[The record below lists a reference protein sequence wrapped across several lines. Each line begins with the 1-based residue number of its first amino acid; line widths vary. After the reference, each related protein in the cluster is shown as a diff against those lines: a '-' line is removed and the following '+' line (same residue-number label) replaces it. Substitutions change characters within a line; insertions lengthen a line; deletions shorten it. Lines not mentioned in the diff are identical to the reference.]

1 MFTPKQFKD
10 LSLTTRLVVMM
21 IFLSFTMISIL
32 MILYTQA
39 ERRLS
44 EELEKQAREL
54 TKAIQVGVQ
63 EVTATGETDEARLSK
78 YLKEQN
84 AKGLKEIS
92 IISNADEIV
101 ASTNPEKIGQ
111 PITRKRKDL
120 IIKAELGEPVADE
133 GKSYD
138 VIVPVIAGDTQ
149 YGYIHLRVNKEDLS
163 YALKLNAIKR
173 IVATLLVFS
182 LGIGIAL
189 VLSKKYT
196 KPIKYLV
203 QAANRVAAGDLNQKI
218 PVTSK
223 DEIGQLSDSFNKMVS
238 GLSGMRSLEERLR
251 EAEHLSGIGQ
261 LSRSMAHE
269 IRNPLNFINLSI
281 DYLKEK
287 YRPADNALEQFDS
300 LIDGIKQEIQ
310 RLNNLVNDY
319 LDYSRPLKLNLC
331 SVRIAPLL
339 DDLISLVWAKA
350 DAEDI
355 QVVKQFKADP
365 VLRIDADLFKS
376 CVLNIIV
383 NAVHAMEGKEGPKL
397 LVVDTGIVEDKFA
410 LSIKDTGSGVKPE
423 NIEKIFEPFFST
435 KKNGLGLGLSM
446 TRRVI
451 EEHNGTIKFSSVYGD
466 GSEFRIIL
474 PFDPGRV
481 ESGLKEDE
489 CLS

>member
-39 ERRLS
+39 ERQLS

-383 NAVHAMEGKEGPKL
+383 NAMHAMEGKEGPKL
-397 LVVDTGIVEDKFA
+397 LVVNTGIVEDKFV

-451 EEHNGTIKFSSVYGD
+451 EEHNGTIKFSSVYSD

>member
-1 MFTPKQFKD
+1 
-10 LSLTTRLVVMM
+10 MM

-149 YGYIHLRVNKEDLS
+149 YGYIHLRVNKEDIS
-163 YALKLNAIKR
+163 YTMKLNAIKR

-182 LGIGIAL
+182 LGIGIAFM
-189 VLSKKYT
+189 LSKKYT
-196 KPIKYLV
+196 RPIKYLV
-203 QAANRVAAGDLNQKI
+203 EAANRVAAGDLNQNI

-223 DEIGQLSDSFNKMVS
+223 DEIGQLSDSFNKMVN
-238 GLSGMRSLEERLR
+238 GLKGMRSLEERLR

-287 YRPADNALEQFDS
+287 YRPGSKEADQFDG
-300 LIDGIKQEIQ
+300 LIDGMKQEIQ
-310 RLNNLVNDY
+310 RLNKLVNDY

-331 SVRIAPLL
+331 SVKVNPLL
-339 DDLISLVWAKA
+339 EDLLSLVWAKA
-350 DAEDI
+350 DAEGI
-355 QVVKQFKADP
+355 QIIKQFRADP
-365 VLRIDADLFKS
+365 VLRLDADLIKS

-383 NAVHAMEGKEGPKL
+383 NAVHAMEGGEGPKML
-397 LVVDTGIVEDKFA
+397 IVSTEVSADEFTLA
-410 LSIKDTGSGVKPE
+410 IKDTGSGVKPE

-435 KKNGLGLGLSM
+435 KKDGLGLGLSM

-451 EEHNGTIKFSSVYGD
+451 EEHGGRIGLSSVYGE
-466 GSEFRIIL
+466 GAEFRITL
-474 PFDPGRV
+474 PFDPNRV
-481 ESGLKEDE
+481 ETGQQGDA

>member
-1 MFTPKQFKD
+1 MFKLSQFKD
-10 LSLTTRLVVMM
+10 LSLTTKLVAMM

-32 MILYTQA
+32 MILYTQT
-39 ERRLS
+39 EKRLS

-149 YGYIHLRVNKEDLS
+149 YGYIHLRVNKEDIS
-163 YALKLNAIKR
+163 YAMKLNAIKR
-173 IVATLLVFS
+173 IIATLFVFS

-196 KPIKYLV
+196 QPIKYLV
-203 QAANRVAAGDLNQKI
+203 QAANRVAAGDLNQRI

-223 DEIGQLSDSFNKMVS
+223 DELGQLSDSFNKMVH

-281 DYLKEK
+281 DYLKGK
-287 YRPADNALEQFDS
+287 YRPQDSDAEQFDS
-300 LIDGIKQEIQ
+300 LIDGIKLEIQ
-310 RLNNLVNDY
+310 RLNKLVNDY

-331 SVRIAPLL
+331 SVKVNPLL
-339 DDLISLVWAKA
+339 EDLISLVWAKA
-350 DAEDI
+350 DAEGI
-355 QVVKQFKADP
+355 QIIKQLKSDP
-365 VLRIDADLFKS
+365 VLRVDADLLKS

-383 NAVHAMEGKEGPKL
+383 NAVHAMEGKEGPRVL
-397 LVVDTGIVEDKFA
+397 ILNTNVSENEFVLAIN
-410 LSIKDTGSGVKPE
+410 DTGSGVKPE

-446 TRRVI
+446 TKRVI
-451 EEHNGTIKFSSVYGD
+451 EEHGGRIEFSSIYGE

-474 PFDPGRV
+474 PFDPKRAEAGPQ
-481 ESGLKEDE
+481 EDG